1 MLYNVPLCKGGG
13 RQAGLKDAV
22 WLGKVPSS
30 ENRHSLAQAKLLEC
44 LASITSVNFGREHP
58 DAWVW
63 FLQIPTYPYLAW
75 IGSYQLMSV
84 V

>member
-22 WLGKVPSS
+22 WLDKVPSS
-30 ENRHSLAQAKLLEC
+30 ESRHSLAQAELTEGLEC

-58 DAWVW
+58 DARAS

-75 IGSYQLMSV
+75 PGRYQLM
-84 V
+84 